1 MDNVNR
7 VEAYHKSRLGRIL
20 LKRGYVSETQL
31 EKATELQKQTGQRL
45 GEVLLEM
52 KDISLFQLRRALSN
66 QTRIRFASSLAIALL
81 QPLQVLAG
89 LQGEDD
95 SDEAVQ
101 GTDQLTRL
109 IAPLINSLTTADGFQ
124 VLEYDPYDARAEIR
138 ADGSIRLRIPCSLG
152 ELRFEHL
159 RIRASATQEYEE
171 LTIADVDLSKAKFSV
186 RAVRK

>member
-7 VEAYHKSRLGRIL
+7 AEAYHKSRLGRIL
-20 LKRGYVSETQL
+20 LKRGYVSEAQL
-31 EKATELQKQTGQRL
+31 KKATELQKQTGQRL

-81 QPLQVLAG
+81 QPLQSLAG

-95 SDEAVQ
+95 SDEAIQ

-124 VLEYDPYDARAEIR
+124 ALEYDPYDARAEIR

-159 RIRASATQEYEE
+159 RIRASVTQEYEE